1 MISRSGMR
9 ALQTA
14 PLSQFAD
21 RRDTLKA
28 RSGLLAIEAAVR
40 ALPEVAPPGLAADL
54 ERISASAHQL
64 NELRLIN
71 LIRANAVTA
80 KPADIIEME
89 RILGTSGTGVA
100 DRLSLPAGP
109 DGPAGPAGPAGPDA
123 ARVIQAAQATLI
135 KWQRKAESPLS
146 TQDAT
151 VAARIVVRTC
161 EGILA
166 DAHGPTD

>member
-109 DGPAGPAGPAGPDA
+109 AGPAGPDA

>member
-109 DGPAGPAGPAGPDA
+109 DGPAGPAGPDA
-123 ARVIQAAQATLI
+123 ATVIQAAQATLI

>member
-1 MISRSGMR
+1 
-9 ALQTA
+9 
-14 PLSQFAD
+14 
-21 RRDTLKA
+21 
-28 RSGLLAIEAAVR
+28 
-40 ALPEVAPPGLAADL
+40 
-54 ERISASAHQL
+54 
-64 NELRLIN
+64 
-71 LIRANAVTA
+71 
-80 KPADIIEME
+80 E

-109 DGPAGPAGPAGPDA
+109 AGPAGPDA
-123 ARVIQAAQATLI
+123 ATVIQAAQATLI

>member
-109 DGPAGPAGPAGPDA
+109 AGPAGPDA
-123 ARVIQAAQATLI
+123 ATVIQAAQATLI

>member
-1 MISRSGMR
+1 MR

-109 DGPAGPAGPAGPDA
+109 AGPDA
-123 ARVIQAAQATLI
+123 ATVIQAAQATLI